1 MQNLTLGRRSYW
13 LLVAALIVLK
23 VGVVMLIMSAPQVSS
38 FLRYVDT
45 AIIIVLA
52 LVVGARFVDIGWPRW
67 LGVVLVLVI
76 AILLPI
82 ALIFASPM
90 ISTRPQSPLDV
101 VPDLAWIG
109 TVMQLT
115 LLIVAGVKK
124 SAVGPEE
131 GIGGQAAEQGGRKE
145 PTLP

>member
-1 MQNLTLGRRSYW
+1 MPNLTLGRRPYW

-23 VGVVMLIMSAPQVSS
+23 VAVVMVIMSAPQVSS

-45 AIIIVLA
+45 AIIIALA

-76 AILLPI
+76 AIVLPI
-82 ALIFASPM
+82 ALIFTSPM
-90 ISTRPQSPLDV
+90 ISTRPQNPLDV

-109 TVMQLT
+109 TVMQLA

-124 SAVGPEE
+124 SASGPDE
-131 GIGGQAAEQGGRKE
+131 GIAGKAAEQGSRKD
-145 PTLP
+145 PTFP

>member
-1 MQNLTLGRRSYW
+1 MQNLILGRRPYW

-23 VGVVMLIMSAPQVSS
+23 VGVVMVIMFAPQASS

-52 LVVGARFVDIGWPRW
+52 MVVGARFADVGWPRW

-76 AILLPI
+76 AIVLPI

-90 ISTRPQSPLDV
+90 ISTRPKNPLDV
-101 VPDLAWIG
+101 VPDLAWIA
-109 TVMQLT
+109 TIMQLT

-124 SAVGPEE
+124 STSGLDE
-131 GIGGQAAEQGGRKE
+131 GMGGKAEQGGRKE
-145 PTLP
+145 PTFP

>member
-1 MQNLTLGRRSYW
+1 MQNLTLGRRPYW

-23 VGVVMLIMSAPQVSS
+23 VGVVMIIMFAPQVSS

-76 AILLPI
+76 AIVLPI

-90 ISTRPQSPLDV
+90 ISTSPKNQLDV
-101 VPDLAWIG
+101 VPDLAWIA

-124 SAVGPEE
+124 SASDPDE
-131 GIGGQAAEQGGRKE
+131 GIGGKAAEQGGRKD
-145 PTLP
+145 PTFP